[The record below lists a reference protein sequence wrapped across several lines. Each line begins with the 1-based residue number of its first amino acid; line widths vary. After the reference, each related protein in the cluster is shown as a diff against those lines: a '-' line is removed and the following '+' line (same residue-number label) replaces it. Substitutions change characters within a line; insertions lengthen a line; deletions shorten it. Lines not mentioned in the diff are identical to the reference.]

1 MNNPIL
7 YSFKR
12 CPYAMRA
19 RMALRL
25 ADIKCELRE
34 VRLNNKPKDMLIA
47 SPKGTV
53 PVLILKDRVIDE
65 SIEII
70 DWVLQRSDLFKNNI
84 SKENDILTRDIINIF
99 DNKFK
104 HHLDRYKYSSRYED
118 NNSNKHREECMNI
131 LYKIEKI
138 ISADKWFFGEKVN
151 KLDISIL
158 PFIRQ
163 FRIADNQWF
172 DKQTNINNVKKLLSN
187 FLESELFKDIMFNY
201 DVWEK
206 GKEPIYFP

>member
-70 DWVLQRSDLFKNNI
+70 DWVLERYDLFKNNI
-84 SKENDILTRDIINIF
+84 SKENDILTRDIISIF
-99 DNKFK
+99 DYKFK
-104 HHLDRYKYSSRYED
+104 YHLDRYKYSSRYED
-118 NNSNKHREECMNI
+118 NNANEHREECMKI

-172 DKQTNINNVKKLLSN
+172 DKQTKINKVKKLLSN

>member
-70 DWVLQRSDLFKNNI
+70 DWVLERCDLFKNNI

-172 DKQTNINNVKKLLSN
+172 DKQTKINKVKKLLSN

>member
-1 MNNPIL
+1 M
-7 YSFKR
+7 Y
-12 CPYAMRA
+12 
-19 RMALRL
+19 
-25 ADIKCELRE
+25 E
-34 VRLNNKPKDMLIA
+34 VSA
-47 SPKGTV
+47 KGTV

-70 DWVLQRSDLFKNNI
+70 DWVLERYDLFKNNI

-172 DKQTNINNVKKLLSN
+172 DKQTKINKVKKLLSN